1 MPQAECF
8 ESLIDIISLRHM
20 EMIRKHLAT
29 AHYDTGDIML
39 DARLTNQIES
49 GAYAKLIAKLIA
61 DLIEPS
67 GRSSP

>member
-1 MPQAECF
+1 
-8 ESLIDIISLRHM
+8 M